1 MEILNIKEL
10 SEYLKVSASTIRR
23 MISRNEIPF
32 FKLSNQYFF
41 NKEKINSWID
51 AKAESNMQREEL
63 WWKCILI

>member
-51 AKAESNMQREEL
+51 AKVESNMQREEL
-63 WWKCILI
+63 WWKCILT